1 MNQNLRIHW
10 TIKPKE
16 LPSILKNCSKCKE
29 KKEFKN
35 SGKFRVNANGSQL
48 DIWLI
53 FRCES
58 CETTYNLTVLERI
71 EAGRV
76 DKEEYKGFL
85 SNSNHLAAKYGND
98 KDLFGKNKAEMIQNG
113 IDYEVISRDTTI
125 ACSKEG
131 ITEVEIRIP
140 AGFDLR
146 VDALLVR
153 QFSISRSTAKKWCE
167 TGCVLNHG
175 SLISHK
181 SKVRDFMVL
190 QILPPVPDSLTKS

>member
-1 MNQNLRIHW
+1 MSQSLRIQW

-35 SGKFRVNANGSQL
+35 SKKFRVNANGSQL

-53 FRCES
+53 YRCES
-58 CETTYNLTVLERI
+58 CETTYNLTVLERM

-85 SNSNHLAAKYGND
+85 SNSIHLAAKYGND
-98 KDLFGKNKAEMIQNG
+98 RELFGKNKAEMVQSH
-113 IDYEVISRDTTI
+113 IDYEVIARNTTI
-125 ACSKEG
+125 ACNKESM
-131 ITEVEIRIP
+131 IEAEIRIP
-140 AGFDLR
+140 VGFDLR

-167 TGCVLNHG
+167 TGIVLNHRQP
-175 SLISHK
+175 LSHK
-181 SKVRDFMVL
+181 SKVRDLMVL
-190 QILPPVPDSLTKS
+190 QILPPVLDSLTKS

>member
-1 MNQNLRIHW
+1 MNQNLLIHW

-16 LPSILKNCSKCKE
+16 LPSILKNCSKCKA

-113 IDYEVISRDTTI
+113 IDYEVITRDTTI
-125 ACSKEG
+125 VCSKEG

-153 QFSISRSTAKKWCE
+153 QFSISRSAAKKWCE
-167 TGCVLNHG
+167 TGCVLNHEG
-175 SLISHK
+175 LLSHK

>member
-1 MNQNLRIHW
+1 MNQNLRIQW

-16 LPSILKNCSKCKE
+16 LPSILKNCSKCKG

-35 SGKFRVNANGSQL
+35 SEKFRINANGSQL

-58 CETTYNLTVLERI
+58 CETTYNLTVLERM

-85 SNSNHLAAKYGND
+85 SNSIHLAVKYGND
-98 KDLFGKNKAEMIQNG
+98 RDLFGKNKAVMVQNC
-113 IDYEVISRDTTI
+113 IDYEVIANNTTI
-125 ACSKEG
+125 VCNKEG
-131 ITEVEIRIP
+131 IIEAEIRIP

-167 TGCVLNHG
+167 TGGVLNHG
-175 SLISHK
+175 QPLSHK